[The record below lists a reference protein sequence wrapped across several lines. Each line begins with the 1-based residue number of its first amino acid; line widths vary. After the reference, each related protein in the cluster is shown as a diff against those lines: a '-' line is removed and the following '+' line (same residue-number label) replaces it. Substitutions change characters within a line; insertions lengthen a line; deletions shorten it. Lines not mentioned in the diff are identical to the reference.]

1 MACHGVER
9 GGGGAIVFAPVDAER
24 PFFKDFFALSVMA
37 LLTGV
42 VHQLMLAGQHGFADV
57 GRDKGESSG
66 AVILP

>member
-1 MACHGVER
+1 M
-9 GGGGAIVFAPVDAER
+9 FAPVHAER
-24 PFFKDFFALSVMA
+24 PFFKDFFALPVMA